1 MKLKNKI
8 LIITLIFVAIILL
21 FKLDC
26 FALENVPTTQY
37 SEEFSRTTF
46 TNLST
51 AQEKLD
57 YIKRMPFYS
66 KESDNLK
73 YIFMANSYYTT
84 YLMVSDYPFKVDKLN
99 KDSATS
105 YFSSIGTCHMYSINF
120 QEESKWYSIKVANNS
135 EYSNSLFNGKM
146 GSSTMMSSLS
156 INHDLLFSDKGNGTG
171 VAIARED
178 CKQPFP
184 LITPT
189 LQEVLEKGYQTAQET
204 TTQSITAQLVEI
216 LPVGIVIM
224 ATLILVSLIAYFRF
238 WKQ

>member
-57 YIKRMPFYS
+57 YIKRMPFY
-66 KESDNLK
+66 
-73 YIFMANSYYTT
+73 
-84 YLMVSDYPFKVDKLN
+84 FKVDKLN